1 MTAPLSNETEDL
13 EALFDRIA
21 AERANDSPTTAP
33 VSPAP
38 VEKVEAVALG
48 SNDTDDLEALFDS
61 VAAQRKESEVTS
73 DVSSAPASGATSEAI
88 PHDSNAD
95 VFDRVGKLTR
105 NLHDALIQLGYDKT
119 MHNAVN
125 SLPDTRDR
133 LAYIATLTGKA
144 ADRTLSAIDKAK
156 PVQEEMEAEATGL
169 SSKWDMLLA
178 GNLSVDEFKA
188 LVGNTNS
195 FLKKVP
201 QNTKITNGELLEIM
215 MAQDFH
221 DLTGQ
226 VIKKI
231 VDLAKSLETE
241 LVRLLVEISP
251 QGSSTAQPQFEGD
264 LNGPVINAENRTDVV
279 TNQQQVD
286 DLLES
291 LGF

>member
-13 EALFDRIA
+13 EALFDRVA
-21 AERANDSPTTAP
+21 NERANDNPTPTVSAP
-33 VSPAP
+33 AN
-38 VEKVEAVALG
+38 KVAVAVSSGTEEL
-48 SNDTDDLEALFDS
+48 DALFDS
-61 VAAQRKESEVTS
+61 VAAERKETEVKTESQASPAPTATSMTS
-73 DVSSAPASGATSEAI
+73 DAVPTHA
-88 PHDSNAD
+88 NAD

-119 MHNAVN
+119 MHNVVN

-133 LAYIATLTGKA
+133 LTYIATLTGQA

-156 PVQEEMEAEATGL
+156 PVQEEMEAEANGL

-178 GNLSVDEFKA
+178 GNLSVEEFKTLA
-188 LVGNTNS
+188 ANTNS

-201 QNTKITNGELLEIM
+201 QNTKVTNGQLLEIM

-241 LVRLLVEISP
+241 LVCLLVEISP
-251 QGSSTAQPQFEGD
+251 QANANSQPQFEGD
-264 LNGPVINAENRTDVV
+264 LNGPVINGDKRTDVV